1 MPVFLAALI
10 GGLVSAAGSFVGSAL
25 ISLGISAITF
35 YGVKTLVDNVKAHVF
50 SYLQAGAGVEGFM
63 SFIGVL
69 QVGTC
74 INILFSAYV
83 VRLTLRGLRGDAIKR
98 FSATPK

>member
-1 MPVFLAALI
+1 MPVFLGALI
-10 GGLVSAAGSFVGSAL
+10 GGLVSAAGSFAGSAL

-50 SYLQAGAGVEGFM
+50 SYLQAGAGLEGFM
-63 SFIGVL
+63 SWIGVL

-74 INILFSAYV
+74 INILFSAYI
-83 VRLTLRGLRGDAIKR
+83 VRMTLRGLRGDSMKR
-98 FSATPK
+98 FVSAPK